1 MTVQDKV
8 LSYLLNHTSLPTS
21 GQKLAEHFH
30 VSRNAIWK
38 SIEKL
43 REKGYSI
50 ESIPRKGYKLN
61 QISKK
66 LDAVQIEEYL
76 NDSWNNLNIVTY
88 DSVTSTNDLAKQQLV
103 DYPNEDVFLVSK
115 EQTQG
120 RGRRGKSF
128 YSSLD
133 EGVYFTLAF
142 KPKTFDMN
150 EIPLY
155 TVLAATALVETLESY
170 VEDKVEI
177 KWVNDIFYKRRKIVG
192 ILSEIT
198 SDLENREISG
208 VVIGIGLNLSGTF
221 DQAEKNVQNVAGS
234 LFGQTLPNTFN
245 QNKLLAEFLNTFSTY
260 EQDFEKKRFLS
271 VYRNHLLGVG
281 KKVSYKIKN
290 EVHTGMIRDID
301 QDAHLIIEQENGELQ
316 TLTGQ
321 EISFSSKQFI
331 NEEGN
336 EDEN

>member
-8 LSYLLNHTSLPTS
+8 LSYLLNHSSTSIS
-21 GQKLAEHFH
+21 GQKLANHFQ

-50 ESIPRKGYKLN
+50 ESVPRKGYKLN

-66 LDAVQIEEYL
+66 LDAVQIKEDL
-76 NDSWNNLNIVTY
+76 NDSWEDLKIAAY
-88 DSVTSTNDLAKQQLV
+88 ESVTSTNDLAKQRLI
-103 DYPNEDVFLVSK
+103 DYPYENVLIVSK

-133 EGVYFTLAF
+133 NGIYFTLAF

-150 EIPLY
+150 EMPLY
-155 TVLAATALVETLESY
+155 TVLAVTALVETLESY

-177 KWVNDIFYKRRKIVG
+177 KWVNDIFYKKRKIVG

-208 VVIGIGLNLSGTF
+208 VVIGIGLNLSGKF
-221 DQAEKNVQNVAGS
+221 DEAEKDVQNVAGS
-234 LFGQTLPNTFN
+234 LFGQTVPNTFN
-245 QNKLLAEFLNTFSTY
+245 QNKLLAKFLNTFSKY
-260 EQDFEKKRFLS
+260 EQDFEKKRFIS

-281 KKVSYKIKN
+281 KKVSYKIKG
-290 EVHTGMIRDID
+290 ELHTGIIRDID
-301 QDAHLIIEQENGELQ
+301 QDAHLIIEKGNGELQ

-321 EISFSSKQFI
+321 EISFSSKQFV

-336 EDEN
+336 ENEN